1 MQKVKIYERTIYDH
15 FAIISRDGKIVSI
28 ERKARLTTLKRR
40 IGELLDYCEGLNS
53 RMAGPFYEV
62 WQARDVGGC
71 YDYTGFHYGN
81 GKWEREIGGQPNAVE
96 SAVLG
101 MAKAKYA

>member
-1 MQKVKIYERTIYDH
+1 MQKIKIYERVIYDH
-15 FAIISRDGKIVSI
+15 YAIIAREGKVISI
-28 ERKARLTTLKRR
+28 ERKARLSTLKRR

-71 YDYTGFHYGN
+71 YDYTSFTFSDGGWVRRF
-81 GKWEREIGGQPNAVE
+81 GGQPRE
-96 SAVLG
+96 MELAVLG
-101 MAKAKYA
+101 MANRK